1 MADDEKLKGLEES
14 LKKISE
20 IYAPNVL
27 EAMKNLSGAAID
39 LNTIFGQ
46 GGDRFNEM
54 QIAIGAATAATT
66 KLGGNMDDALR
77 TMGDIALGARR
88 NVLAAQED
96 VSKLYAASKVL
107 GDYNNV
113 RQLVSSLTDVGVQF
127 AQAGKE
133 IEKSINYVRT
143 LGLNTKQIME
153 DVTNNMSMM
162 NKFNFTDGV
171 QGLTKMAA
179 QASIFRFDMND
190 TFRVMDKALTPEG
203 AIELSSAFQRMGI
216 AAGDLTDPF
225 QLMYK
230 SLNDPEGLQK
240 SLGQMTEKF
249 TYFDKKTKTFKI
261 SPEGMLQ
268 MRELQ
273 TQTGGAIS
281 YESLSKSALAAAN
294 LGAALKQ
301 LPASINASEE
311 DKQLLANI
319 ARMGEG
325 GQYQVNVK
333 DSDGVERMKNFSDL
347 NQEQIDKLIEEQ
359 KKGPTTLEEY
369 ARGQMKTMDIIQA
382 DLHYIRVNLE
392 SGAATAKQI
401 METEKLV
408 RELSTSSTDIIAKAF
423 PDQKEVRE
431 ATETTIT
438 TILGAV
444 KQLSSGDVDSKKI
457 MELGDLINSQ
467 MKNLEGKGLEGLKE
481 MIIKLVSN
489 TKELTGKYGSKILG
503 PSKST
508 EKVSS
513 TKEKE
518 RKVSVEQNTNVSGG
532 MTIKVDAGN
541 ANTTQIENYL
551 NSPDFK
557 RAVYNALTNM
567 DANAVTNLKKS
578 LKIS

>member
-1 MADDEKLKGLEES
+1 MGDDEKVKGLEES

-20 IYAPNVL
+20 TYAPNVL

-66 KLGGNMDDALR
+66 KLGGNMDDALKA
-77 TMGDIALGARR
+77 MGDIALGARR

-96 VSKLYAASKVL
+96 VSKLYAASQVL
-107 GDYNNV
+107 GGYDSIT
-113 RQLVSSLTDVGVQF
+113 QIVSKLTDVGVQF
-127 AQAGKE
+127 AQAGLE

-143 LGLNTKQIME
+143 LGLNTKQIMA
-153 DVTNNMSMM
+153 DVTENMAMM
-162 NKFNFTDGV
+162 NKFNFSNGV
-171 QGLTKMAA
+171 EGLTKMAA
-179 QASIFRFDMND
+179 QSSIFRFSMND
-190 TFRVMDKALTPEG
+190 TFSVMDEALSPEG
-203 AIELSSAFQRMGI
+203 AIRLSSAFQRMGI

-240 SLGQMTEKF
+240 TLGQMTEKF
-249 TYFDKKTKTFKI
+249 SYFDEKTKTFKI

-268 MRELQ
+268 MRELSKQ
-273 TQTGGAIS
+273 TNIS
-281 YESLSKSALAAAN
+281 YESLSKSALASAN
-294 LGAALKQ
+294 LSAALKQ
-301 LPASINASEE
+301 INPSINFKSDE
-311 DKQLLANI
+311 DKQLLSNI
-319 ARMGEG
+319 ARMGESG
-325 GQYQVNVK
+325 EYEVNVTNEK
-333 DSDGVERMKNFSDL
+333 GEIETKKLSQL
-347 NQEQIDKLIEEQ
+347 NQQQFDKLIKEQ
-359 KKGPTTLEEY
+359 KEGPKTLEDY
-369 ARGQMKTMDIIQA
+369 ARGQMKTMDIVQA

-408 RELSTSSTDIIAKAF
+408 RELTTSSTDIIAKAF
-423 PDQKEVRE
+423 PDQKEVRD

-438 TILGAV
+438 TILGAI
-444 KQLSSGDVDSKKI
+444 KELTSGNADSKKVA
-457 MELGDLINSQ
+457 ELGDLLNKQISS
-467 MKNLEGKGLEGLKE
+467 LEGKGVDNLKD
-481 MIIKLVSN
+481 MAIKLRDNAMKTV
-489 TKELTGKYGSKILG
+489 KEYSPKIMGKS
-503 PSKST
+503 STT
-508 EKVSS
+508 EKVAS
-513 TKEKE
+513 TKP
-518 RKVSVEQNTNVSGG
+518 RDNKVTVEQNTNVSGG

-541 ANTTQIENYL
+541 ANTAQIENYL

-567 DANAVTNLKKS
+567 DANAVANLKKS

>member
-1 MADDEKLKGLEES
+1 MADDEKAKGLEES

-27 EAMKNLSGAAID
+27 EAMKSLSGAAID
-39 LNTIFGQ
+39 LNGIFGQ

-66 KLGGNMDDALR
+66 KLGGNMDDALK

-107 GDYNNV
+107 GPYSDV
-113 RQLVSSLTDVGVQF
+113 KQLVSALTDVGVQF
-127 AQAGKE
+127 AQAGDE
-133 IEKSINYVRT
+133 IQKSINYVRT
-143 LGLNTKQIME
+143 LGLNTQQIMG
-153 DVTNNMSMM
+153 DVTNNMEKM
-162 NKFNFTDGV
+162 NKFNFSNGV
-171 QGLTKMAA
+171 EGLTKMAA
-179 QASIFRFDMND
+179 QSSIFRFSMND
-190 TFRVMDKALTPEG
+190 TFSVMEKALTPEG

-249 TYFDKKTKTFKI
+249 TYFDEKTKTFKI

-273 TQTGGAIS
+273 SQTGGAIS

-294 LGAALKQ
+294 LSAALKQ

-319 ARMGEG
+319 GRMGKG
-325 GQYQVNVK
+325 GEYEVNIKDENGKDQYK
-333 DSDGVERMKNFSDL
+333 KFSEL

-369 ARGQMKTMDIIQA
+369 ARGQMKTMDIVQA

-408 RELSTSSTDIIAKAF
+408 RELTTSSTDIIAKAF
-423 PDQKEVRE
+423 PDQKEVRD

-438 TILGAV
+438 TILGAI
-444 KQLSSGDVDSKKI
+444 KELGSGNADTKKVA
-457 MELGDLINSQ
+457 ELGDLLNKEISTL
-467 MKNLEGKGLEGLKE
+467 KEKGLNSLADASTKLKDTA
-481 MIIKLVSN
+481 MKTV
-489 TKELTGKYGSKILG
+489 KESAPKILG

-508 EKVSS
+508 GKVES
-513 TKEKE
+513 TNPKE
-518 RKVSVEQNTNVSGG
+518 RNVTVNQKTTVDGAVTVKVE
-532 MTIKVDAGN
+532 AGN
-541 ANTTQIENYL
+541 ANTAQIEQYL
-551 NSPDFK
+551 NTPDFR

-567 DANAVTNLKKS
+567 DANALTNLKKS

>member
-1 MADDEKLKGLEES
+1 MADNDFAKGLEES
-14 LKKISE
+14 LKKIGE

-27 EAMKNLSGAAID
+27 QAMKDLSGAAID
-39 LNTIFGQ
+39 LNTVFGQ

-66 KLGGNMDDALR
+66 KLGGNMDDALK

-96 VSKLYAASKVL
+96 VSKLYAASQVL
-107 GDYNNV
+107 GPYTDV
-113 RQLVSSLTDVGVQF
+113 KELVSKLTDVGVQF
-127 AQAGKE
+127 AQAGNE
-133 IEKSINYVRT
+133 IQKSINYVRT
-143 LGLNTKQIME
+143 LGLNTQQIMSE
-153 DVTNNMSMM
+153 VNLNMEKM
-162 NKFNFTDGV
+162 NKYNFSNGV
-171 QGLTKMAA
+171 EGLTKMAA
-179 QASIFRFDMND
+179 QSSIFRFSMND
-190 TFRVMDKALTPEG
+190 TFAVMEKALDPEG
-203 AIELSSAFQRMGI
+203 AIELAATFQRMGI

-249 TYFDKKTKTFKI
+249 TYFDDKTKTFKI

-268 MRELQ
+268 MRQLSKD
-273 TQTGGAIS
+273 TNIS
-281 YESLSKSALAAAN
+281 YESLSKSALASAN

-301 LPASINASEE
+301 INPSINFKSDE

-319 ARMGEG
+319 ARMGESG
-325 GQYQVNVK
+325 EYEVNVK
-333 DSDGVERMKNFSDL
+333 EADGTEKIKKFSDL
-347 NQEQIDKLIEEQ
+347 NQEQIDKLIKEQ
-359 KKGPTTLEEY
+359 KEGPKTLEEY
-369 ARGQMKTMDIIQA
+369 ARGQMKTTDIIQA

-423 PDQKEVRE
+423 PDQKEVRD
-431 ATETTIT
+431 ATETTIS
-438 TILGAV
+438 TILGAI
-444 KQLSSGDVDSKKI
+444 KELGSGNADTKKVA
-457 MELGDLINSQ
+457 ELGDLLNKQISSL
-467 MKNLEGKGLEGLKE
+467 KDKGLDSLVDATTKLKDTA
-481 MIIKLVSN
+481 MKTV
-489 TKELTGKYGSKILG
+489 KEYSPKILG

-508 EKVSS
+508 GKVES
-513 TKEKE
+513 TKT
-518 RKVSVEQNTNVSGG
+518 RDNRVSVEQNTNVSGE
-532 MTIKVDAGN
+532 IKFKVDAGN
-541 ANTTQIENYL
+541 ANTTQIEQYL
-551 NSPDFK
+551 NTPDFK